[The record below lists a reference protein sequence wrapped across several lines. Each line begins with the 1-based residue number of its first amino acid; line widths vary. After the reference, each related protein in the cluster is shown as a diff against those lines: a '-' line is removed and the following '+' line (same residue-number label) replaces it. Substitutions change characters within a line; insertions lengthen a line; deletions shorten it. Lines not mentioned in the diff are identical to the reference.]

1 MELKIS
7 KRGGSSLKRTT
18 VLEQRSEDS
27 GLHPHVLA
35 MLPWP
40 GYTTSLKLSF
50 LFSKVTAMPTYRILL
65 RHIIV
70 DVHGTL

>member
-27 GLHPHVLA
+27 GLHPACLGYAALA
-35 MLPWP
+35 RLHNLSE
-40 GYTTSLKLSF
+40 TQFSF
-50 LFSKVTAMPTYRILL
+50 L
-65 RHIIV
+65 
-70 DVHGTL
+70 